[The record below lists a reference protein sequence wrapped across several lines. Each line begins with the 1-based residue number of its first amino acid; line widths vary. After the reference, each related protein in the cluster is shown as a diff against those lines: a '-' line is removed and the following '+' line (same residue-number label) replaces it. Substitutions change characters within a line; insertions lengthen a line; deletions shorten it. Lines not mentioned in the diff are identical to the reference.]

1 MDSLKFSPPPVSE
14 AAEMLRLEVRA
25 FLKDALAGQT
35 ATEKAQ
41 SWNGH
46 NPEFSRLVGK
56 QGWLGMTWP
65 KQYGGQ
71 ERSALER
78 YVVVE
83 EMLAAGAPVSAHW
96 IAERQSGP
104 TLLRYGT
111 QAQRDEILPKILRG
125 ECYFAIGM
133 SEPNS
138 GSDLASVQTRAVK
151 TDGGFVVNGSKI
163 WTSNAHL
170 SHYMILFCR
179 TDARSEDRHSGHSQF
194 LVDMKTPGLEIRP
207 ILFSTGEHQF
217 NEVFFKDMFLPDEA
231 LIGQAGQGWKQVTG
245 ELSFERSGPDRFLTS
260 FAAVKGLSERIGT
273 TPDDRGAI
281 ALGRIVAH
289 LMVLR
294 RMSRSIAGMLE
305 DDLDPALQAAI
316 VKDLGTTLEQE
327 IPEIARHIVAVEPG
341 EGADGEL
348 EAVLDYIIQHAPTF
362 SLRGGT
368 REILRGIIARGA
380 GLR

>member
-1 MDSLKFSPPPVSE
+1 MDSLKFSPPPVSK
-14 AAEMLRLEVRA
+14 AAEDLRLEVRA

-46 NPEFSRLVGK
+46 SPEFSRLVGK

-217 NEVFFKDMFLPDEA
+217 NEVFFKDMFLPDAA
-231 LIGQAGQGWKQVTG
+231 LIGEMGQGWKQVTG

-260 FAAVKGLSERIGT
+260 FAAVKGLSGRIGT
-273 TPDDRGAI
+273 EPDDRGAI

-316 VKDLGTTLEQE
+316 VKDLGTSLEQE
-327 IPEIARHIVAVEPG
+327 IPEIARQIIAVEPG

-348 EAVLDYIIQHAPTF
+348 EAMLDYIIQHAPTF

>member
-14 AAEMLRLEVRA
+14 AAEALRVEVRA

-46 NPEFSRLVGK
+46 NPEFSQLVGK

-78 YVVVE
+78 NVVVE

-111 QAQRDEILPKILRG
+111 QAQCDEILPKILRG

-231 LIGQAGQGWKQVTG
+231 LLGQAGQGWKQVTG
-245 ELSFERSGPDRFLTS
+245 ELSFERSGPDRFLSS
-260 FAAVKGLSERIGT
+260 FAAVKGMSGRIGT
-273 TPDDRGAI
+273 KPDDRGAI

-327 IPEIARHIVAVEPG
+327 IPEIARQIVAVEPG

-348 EAVLDYIIQHAPTF
+348 EAVLDYTIQHAPTF

-368 REILRGIIARGA
+368 REILRGMIARGA